1 MAMAMGLIHFC
12 LLAVALHGHLAHG
25 QGFDKVGQQP
35 QYPSYPQK
43 PQSPQQPQI
52 PQNPQQPQI
61 PQNPQQPHPQ
71 QPQIPQNPQQPQIP
85 QNPQQPQIPQ
95 NPQQPQIPQNPQQ
108 PQYPSYPQKP
118 QSPQKPQQ
126 PQYPSYPQ
134 KPQSPQKPQQP
145 QYPQNPQQPQIPQN
159 PQQPQIPQ
167 NPQQPQYPSYPQKP
181 QSPQKPQQPQY
192 PSYPQ
197 KPQSPQKPQYPQN
210 PQQPQQPQ
218 YPQNPQQPQ
227 QPQYPQNPQQPQ
239 YPQNPPKTPS
249 KPQDPQVPTSTFHTC
264 EVDEH
269 YKIPCGSSNIT
280 STECDA
286 INCCFDGY
294 SCYYGKYV
302 TLQCTKDGQFIIV
315 IAKDATLPHID
326 LETVSFLGAG
336 AECHPAGATS
346 AFAIYQFPVTSCGT
360 IMRDEPGVIVYENR
374 MSSFYEVAIGPRGA
388 ITRDSHFDLSVQCR
402 YIGTSV
408 EALVIEVDL
417 VPPPSPVA
425 APGLLR
431 VELRLGSGQC
441 YTKGCHEED
450 VAYTSYYNDA
460 DYPVT
465 KVLRDNVYVEVRM
478 LERTDPNLVLT
489 LGRCW
494 ATTSSFSNS
503 VPQWDLLIDGCPN
516 HDDRYLTTLV
526 PVDASSGLEF
536 PTHYRRFIFK
546 MFTFVGYGPVG
557 PSDPS
562 KKAPSDAPSIP
573 LKEHVYIHCDVSVCQ
588 PSFSNNCEPRC
599 PYRKARDI
607 SGSTKKVYREETVV
621 VSSDE
626 IVFTAASQ

>member
-1 MAMAMGLIHFC
+1 MAMRLIHFC
-12 LLAVALHGHLAHG
+12 LLAVALHGHLANG
-25 QGFDKVGQQP
+25 QGDKLSPGKASATSASASV
-35 QYPSYPQK
+35 S
-43 PQSPQQPQI
+43 SAPQQASVSSGSSLSHLSSLSI
-52 PQNPQQPQI
+52 PRSLSNLSSLSI
-61 PQNPQQPHPQ
+61 PRSLSNLSSLSILSNLSSLS
-71 QPQIPQNPQQPQIP
+71 IPRSLSNLSSLSILSNLSSLSIP
-85 QNPQQPQIPQ
+85 RSLSHLSSLSIPRSLS
-95 NPQQPQIPQNPQQ
+95 NLNSLSIPRSLSNL
-108 PQYPSYPQKP
+108 S
-118 QSPQKPQQ
+118 SL
-126 PQYPSYPQ
+126 SIL
-134 KPQSPQKPQQP
+134 S
-145 QYPQNPQQPQIPQN
+145 NLSSLSIPRSLSN
-159 PQQPQIPQ
+159 LNSLSIPRSLS
-167 NPQQPQYPSYPQKP
+167 NLNSLSIHRILSNLSIPRILSNLSIPRILS
-181 QSPQKPQQPQY
+181 
-192 PSYPQ
+192 
-197 KPQSPQKPQYPQN
+197 N
-210 PQQPQQPQ
+210 LM
-218 YPQNPQQPQ
+218 
-227 QPQYPQNPQQPQ
+227 
-239 YPQNPPKTPS
+239 
-249 KPQDPQVPTSTFHTC
+249 
-264 EVDEH
+264 DEH
-269 YKIPCGSSNIT
+269 HKIPCGSSNIT
-280 STECDA
+280 SSECDA

-408 EALVIEVDL
+408 EALVVEVGL

-425 APGLLR
+425 APGILR

-441 YTKGCHEED
+441 LTKGCHEED

-516 HDDRYLTTLV
+516 HDDHYLTTLV

-562 KKAPSDAPSIP
+562 KKAPSDAPSVP

-607 SGSTKKVYREETVV
+607 SGSTKKAYREETVV
-621 VSSDE
+621 VSSEE
-626 IVFTAASQ
+626 IVFTAGSQ

>member
-1 MAMAMGLIHFC
+1 MAMGLIHFC

-61 PQNPQQPHPQ
+61 PQNPQQPQYPSYPQKPQSPQQPQIPQNPQQPQIPQNPQQPQYPSYPQKPQSPQ

-218 YPQNPQQPQ
+218 YPQNPQ

-431 VELRLGSGQC
+431 VELRLG
-441 YTKGCHEED
+441 KD

-526 PVDASSGLEF
+526 PVGCLIWTRVPNSLQAFYFQDVHF
-536 PTHYRRFIFK
+536 CWIWTCW
-546 MFTFVGYGPVG
+546 
-557 PSDPS
+557 
-562 KKAPSDAPSIP
+562 SI
-573 LKEHVYIHCDVSVCQ
+573 
-588 PSFSNNCEPRC
+588 
-599 PYRKARDI
+599 
-607 SGSTKKVYREETVV
+607 
-621 VSSDE
+621 
-626 IVFTAASQ
+626 